1 MLSGKAPADRNGSPS
16 CGRIRMP
23 ALKSSDEQLARYFSI
38 CTLFTFSYA
47 NDGSFENPAQGPEA
61 AAASWASVAAP
72 MLAATKVAT
81 SATRSA
87 VADIARPKKGRSS
100 QAASGFSP

>member
-1 MLSGKAPADRNGSPS
+1 
-16 CGRIRMP
+16 MP

-61 AAASWASVAAP
+61 AAAWASVAAP
-72 MLAATKVAT
+72 MRAATKVAT